1 MAYAITWETEL
12 TKALARGTAVRKTI
26 LLDFFNP
33 G

>member
-1 MAYAITWETEL
+1 MAHVITWEAEMN
-12 TKALARGTAVRKTI
+12 KALARAKAEQKTV

>member
-1 MAYAITWETEL
+1 MTVQIAWETDLE
-12 TKALARGTAVRKTI
+12 KARARARKEGKPI

>member
-1 MAYAITWETEL
+1 MASVINWETDL
-12 TKALARGTAVRKTI
+12 NSALARGQTEHKTI

>member
-1 MAYAITWETEL
+1 MIQWEAEL
-12 TKALARGTAVRKTI
+12 QKAVKRATVEKKTI

>member
-1 MAYAITWETEL
+1 MDSVISWETNME
-12 TKALARGTAVRKTI
+12 KALARGQAEKKTI

>member
-1 MAYAITWETEL
+1 MATITWETEMN
-12 TKALARGTAVRKTI
+12 KALARGQAEKKTI